1 MAKLAEDKKF
11 KADEM
16 SSQPISCKHGGDH
29 VFVPFASSLILFAME
44 DGGTLGAHARAL
56 LKTLDEHAVSAA
68 RYSSPDSRS
77 PLSPSMQV
85 SLWSLD
91 AALAA
96 SPFHVAACQ
105 PFTADSPP
113 LQACRDPLC

>member
-16 SSQPISCKHGGDH
+16 SSQPVSCKHGGDH
-29 VFVPFASSLILFAME
+29 VFVPFASSLCY
-44 DGGTLGAHARAL
+44 GGWCGTLGAHARAL
-56 LKTLDEHAVSAA
+56 LKTLDEHAVSAG